1 MLARRIAAGAATVL
15 LITFASATPAQ
26 NPSAPVPEMRKLYQ
40 ELFAAS
46 QKDKRGLTF
55 HVNGQS
61 IPGVV
66 TKVIGNEAVEVRNQS
81 HGRIVIRMDRI
92 DAIAA
97 N

>member
-1 MLARRIAAGAATVL
+1 MIRRSIAVAAFSALLTVPAAPALAQGSSVI
-15 LITFASATPAQ
+15 Q
-26 NPSAPVPEMRKLYQ
+26 LYQ

-61 IPGVV
+61 IAGVV
-66 TKVIGNEAVEVRNQS
+66 TRVVGTEAVEVRNQT
-81 HGRIVIRMDRI
+81 HGRIVIRLDRI
-92 DAIAA
+92 DAVAA

>member
-1 MLARRIAAGAATVL
+1 MIRRSLAVAAFSAL
-15 LITFASATPAQ
+15 LSVPA
-26 NPSAPVPEMRKLYQ
+26 APVLAQGSSVIQLYQ

-61 IPGVV
+61 IAGVV
-66 TKVIGNEAVEVRNQS
+66 TKVGTESVEVRNQT
-81 HGRIVIRMDRI
+81 HGRIVIRIDRI
-92 DAIAA
+92 DALAA

>member
-1 MLARRIAAGAATVL
+1 MIRRSLAVAVFSALLTV
-15 LITFASATPAQ
+15 PA
-26 NPSAPVPEMRKLYQ
+26 APVLAQGSSVIQLYQ

-61 IPGVV
+61 IGGVT
-66 TKVIGNEAVEVRNQS
+66 TKVVGTEAVEVRNQT
-81 HGRIVIRMDRI
+81 HGRIIILIDQI
-92 DAIAA
+92 DALAA